1 MTTIGYGE
9 GNETEPT
16 MSSDLRKQLQAT
28 SRPGAENET
37 EPALSSDLKEQLQIA
52 SKTIKFDTHEFDLE
66 AKRLTGNALLKNH
79 TTVVFAL
86 IDSDIS
92 LPIHVADRVTIGRLD
107 FNTSDKADIDLMPYG
122 ARDQGVSRRHAALYR
137 TRHTVSLVDLKSSNG
152 TYLNEVKL
160 LPYQPRLLREDDEV
174 RLGNM
179 RFHVYFDR

>member
-1 MTTIGYGE
+1 MATIGYGE

-16 MSSDLRKQLQAT
+16 MSSDLRKRLQDA
-28 SRPGAENET
+28 SCQSAENET
-37 EPALSSDLKEQLQIA
+37 EPALSSDLRERLQ
-52 SKTIKFDTHEFDLE
+52 TIKFDTHEFDLE
-66 AKRLTGNALLKNH
+66 AKTLTGNALLKNH

-86 IDSDIS
+86 MDTDIS

-107 FNTSDKADIDLMPYG
+107 FNTSEKTDIDLMPYG
-122 ARDQGVSRRHAALYR
+122 GRDRGVSRRHAALYR

-174 RLGNM
+174 PSGEYAISCL
-179 RFHVYFDR
+179 F